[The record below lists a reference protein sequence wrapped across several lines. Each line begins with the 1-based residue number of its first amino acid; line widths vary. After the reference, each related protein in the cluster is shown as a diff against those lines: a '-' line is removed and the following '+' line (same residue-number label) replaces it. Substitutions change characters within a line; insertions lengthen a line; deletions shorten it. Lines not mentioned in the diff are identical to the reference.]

1 MLRYIVKAIVL
12 KKPERLVIETR
23 GEHVK
28 NSHEFLPFHKYLCVI
43 LFLLFSQYTPFYLG
57 SNLMKKLQD
66 NVVHIIL
73 RHNTKMK
80 IR

>member
-28 NSHEFLPFHKYLCVI
+28 NSHEFLLSQICVI

>member
-1 MLRYIVKAIVL
+1 MSTYIVKAIVSI
-12 KKPERLVIETR
+12 KPKRLVIETK

-57 SNLMKKLQD
+57 STQMKRLQD
-66 NVVHIIL
+66 NFVHIIL